1 MNRKLKFRSVAEA
14 VGLLGAMGSLIF
26 VGLEVRQNTEAT
38 RLDAAQQL
46 TQTWFQW
53 DLEMGAGR
61 EGWEALEVVL
71 QFEDPGTAPFVE
83 RSMVLSLARTQFQ
96 AWATWHHL
104 WESGVLDNAL
114 WRATEREIRMDINS
128 ETGRITLWAWGE
140 AGPQFREGFRA
151 FLDGIVA
158 SRAGG

>member
-1 MNRKLKFRSVAEA
+1 MDRKPQLRSFAEA
-14 VGLLGAMGSLIF
+14 VGLLGAIGSLIF
-26 VGLEVRQNTEAT
+26 VGLEVRQNAEAT
-38 RLDAAQQL
+38 RLDAGQQL

-53 DLEMGAGR
+53 DLEMGINR

-71 QFEDPGTAPFVE
+71 RYEDPGTAPFVE

-104 WESGVLDNAL
+104 WESGVLDEPL
-114 WRATEREIRMDINS
+114 WHATVREIRSDLNS
-128 ETGRITLWAWGE
+128 ETGRITSWAWGE
-140 AGPQFREGFRA
+140 TGNQFREEFRA

-158 SRAGG
+158 SGTIE